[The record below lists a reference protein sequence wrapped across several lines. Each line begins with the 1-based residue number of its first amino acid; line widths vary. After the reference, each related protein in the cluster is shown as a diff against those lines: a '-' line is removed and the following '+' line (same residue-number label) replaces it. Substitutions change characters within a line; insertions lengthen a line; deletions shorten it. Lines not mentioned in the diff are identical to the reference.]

1 MCLALQIWSALSIH
15 TCISPRS
22 RCPRI
27 PFWNKRSLT
36 VLYCQSNGEGPL
48 SLSLPLASP
57 PVPLWSH
64 HLQLCAVR
72 AIKQSPFRSL
82 ILVFVFVRSFIFEV
96 KNRFSFV
103 TSSGRSEE
111 VDLSFAFQP
120 AFIYR
125 GNYPCSHPPP
135 GRPRPCTSKMGC
147 GGDREKG
154 NVAMEEK
161 WDYVV
166 RDISFLFLYIKVY
179 DVKR

>member
-82 ILVFVFVRSFIFEV
+82 ILVVVSVCSFIFEV
-96 KNRFSFV
+96 KNRLSWLLPAGPRKSTCLSLFNPPLFIGEITLAHTLPLAGPGLVLPKWVAAEIVKKEMSLWRRNGTMWYVIYHFS
-103 TSSGRSEE
+103 
-111 VDLSFAFQP
+111 SF
-120 AFIYR
+120 I
-125 GNYPCSHPPP
+125 
-135 GRPRPCTSKMGC
+135 
-147 GGDREKG
+147 
-154 NVAMEEK
+154 
-161 WDYVV
+161 
-166 RDISFLFLYIKVY
+166 
-179 DVKR
+179 